1 MYLLEQLINGICQGS
16 IYALMAIGYAVIYGV
31 VGLVTFTY
39 GEIIMMGSFSAFYY
53 FIAFG
58 DNLVMAIIVGFV
70 AAAIVG
76 ILVHKV
82 CYQRF
87 LDAPRYISLICTIGM
102 SMFLKNLATI
112 VFGSEMK
119 GMPTFFGDQYITI
132 GDIRIGYLKLII
144 IAIVI
149 LLSII
154 LTIYLKTTRMG
165 MKLRAVS
172 QDKKAAALVGI
183 NVKNTTLI
191 GNCIGCG
198 LGGIAG
204 ILLGVYYNSVLPTM
218 GGMAGMKAFSAM
230 VMGGMGSIV
239 GSAISGTIIGIVENM
254 GIAFA
259 SSGLRDVFAFVLLV
273 IVLVV
278 RPQGLFA
285 KKGN

>member
-1 MYLLEQLINGICQGS
+1 MYLLEQLVNGICQGS

-53 FIAFG
+53 FIIFG
-58 DNLVMAIIVGFV
+58 DNLVFALIAGFIT
-70 AAAIVG
+70 AAVVG
-76 ILVHKV
+76 IVVHKV

-102 SMFLKNLATI
+102 SMFLKNFATI

-119 GMPTFFGDQYITI
+119 GMPAFMSGKYIEL
-132 GDIRIGYLKLII
+132 GSIRIAYMQLLIIGVVIVLSLLLTVYLKN
-144 IAIVI
+144 
-149 LLSII
+149 
-154 LTIYLKTTRMG
+154 TRMG

-183 NVKNTTLI
+183 NVKTTTLI

-198 LGGIAG
+198 LGGVAG
-204 ILLGVYYNSVLPTM
+204 VLLGIYYNSVLPTM
-218 GGMAGMKAFSAM
+218 GGMAGLKAFSAM
-230 VMGGMGSIV
+230 VLGGLGSIGGAAV
-239 GSAISGTIIGIVENM
+239 GGTLIGIVENL
-254 GIAFA
+254 GIAVT
-259 SSGLRDVFAFVLLV
+259 SSGLRDVFAFLLLV
-273 IVLVV
+273 IILVV
-278 RPQGLFA
+278 KPQGLFG